1 MRLEQLEAFLAV
13 AETGSFQQAA
23 RKCGV
28 SQSTVSRQIQSLEE
42 QLQLQLL
49 HRGGQAKLTIGGDH
63 LLPKAKKICQEWHS
77 FIREIRELQG
87 GKQTELCVAAIPSVS
102 AYKLP
107 PVLVRF
113 AQAYPHVQLRVT
125 TLGSDRA
132 FKVLL
137 DGLVD
142 FAVIMRSPFISNRP
156 SLVVEDLYQ
165 EPVQVLL
172 TKDHPLASRS
182 AITWRDLH
190 GVPQIVFKDGYGLQR
205 MVQEQFQLQGLE
217 LNAVLELN
225 SLDAFREMVKQG
237 NLLAL
242 LPAGA
247 VAPIACTDHYLQV
260 RPLCDP
266 ELLRQVC
273 CVSSSDRLSLPPI
286 AHLYHLT
293 LELLKTP

>member
-23 RKCGV
+23 RKCGL
-28 SQSTVSRQIQSLEE
+28 SQSTVSRQVQSLEADLQV
-42 QLQLQLL
+42 QLF
-49 HRGGQAKLTIGGDH
+49 HRGAKAKLTVGGDR
-63 LLPKAKKICQEWHS
+63 LLPRAKKICQEWQN
-77 FIREIRELQG
+77 FNREISELQA

-113 AQAYPHVQLRVT
+113 AKAYPHVQLRVT

-132 FKVLL
+132 FKVLM

-142 FAVIMRSPFISNRP
+142 FAVIMRSPSINNRAG
-156 SLVVEDLYQ
+156 LVVADLYQ
-165 EPVQVLL
+165 EAVQVLL
-172 TKDHPLASRS
+172 TKDHPLARQPV
-182 AITWRDLH
+182 ITWQDLH
-190 GVPQIVFKDGYGLQR
+190 NVPQIVFKDGYGLQR
-205 MVQEQFQLQGLE
+205 MVLEQFQQQGLE

-242 LPAGA
+242 LPEGA
-247 VAPIACTDHYLQV
+247 VGHITTADPYLQV
-260 RPLCDP
+260 RPLLSP
-266 ELLRQVC
+266 ALHRQVC
-273 CVSSSDRLSLPPI
+273 CVTTSDRLVIPPI
-286 AHLYHLT
+286 AYLHHLT
-293 LELLKTP
+293 CELLQT

>member
-28 SQSTVSRQIQSLEE
+28 TQSTVSRQVQSLEA
-42 QLQLQLL
+42 LLHLQLL
-49 HRGGQAKLTIGGDH
+49 HRGAQAKLTIGGDR
-63 LLPKAKKICQEWHS
+63 LLPRAKKICQEWHS
-77 FIREIRELQG
+77 FIREISELQA
-87 GKQTELCVAAIPSVS
+87 GKQTELCIAAIPSVS

-113 AQAYPHVQLRVT
+113 TQTYPQVQLRVT

-142 FAVIMRSPFISNRP
+142 FAVIMGSPLFHNRSG
-156 SLVVEDLYQ
+156 LVIENLYT
-165 EPVQVLL
+165 EVVQVLL
-172 TKDHPLASRS
+172 TKDHPLASKS
-182 AITWRDLH
+182 AITWQDLH

-217 LNAVLELN
+217 LRVVLELN
-225 SLDAFREMVKQG
+225 SLDAFREMIKQG

-247 VAPIACTDHYLQV
+247 IAPIISTDHYLQM
-260 RPLCDP
+260 RPLLSP
-266 ELLRQVC
+266 ELHRQVC
-273 CVSSSDRLSLPPI
+273 CVTTSDRLNLPPI

-293 LELLKTP
+293 CELLKNP